1 MAIQSNA
8 STEEVMGGI
17 KTFSGLTNVKV
28 TAVNPTMAELHAMD
42 INVKQEPNY
51 TIEFSGEEFNKVVF
65 WIANTDGNFKL
76 EILMQ
81 NKHKLSSTGKN
92 QWINN
97 IGQST
102 WSHIEPSKAVNTE
115 KDEAPTGEPKYP
127 WWKAEGERKA
137 YTGEETLI
145 NFVKAWANVASGDEV
160 SFDTIDEIA
169 KGDVG
174 EIKALI
180 DVLTTNEVRVLV
192 GVKDDK
198 YQQVYTKYF
207 GRVKPQRDDFFVKAL
222 NDDYGSFN
230 ADFNADL
237 EWGTHKPTSELV
249 SPDAPAEEED
259 WTTEPV
265 GVNEQD
271 DEDDLPF

>member
-8 STEEVMGGI
+8 STEEVVGGM

-28 TAVNPTMAELHAMD
+28 LAVNPTMAELHAMD

-51 TIEFSGEEFNKVVF
+51 DVSFSDTDYKKIVF
-65 WIANTDGNFKL
+65 WLGCADGNFKL
-76 EILMQ
+76 EILANNTHRTSQ
-81 NKHKLSSTGKN
+81 SGKF

-97 IGQST
+97 VGQTT
-102 WSHIEPSKAVNTE
+102 WSEDSPSY
-115 KDEAPTGEPKYP
+115 D
-127 WWKAEGERKA
+127 WWKKEGERKA

-145 NFVKAWANVASGDEV
+145 NFTKAWANVAAGDEV
-160 SFDTIDEIA
+160 SFDTMPAIA
-169 KGDVG
+169 TGTVT

-180 DVLTTNEVRVLV
+180 SALRENEVRVLI
-192 GVKDDK
+192 GVKDGK

-207 GRVKPQRDDFFVKAL
+207 GRVKPQRDDLFVKSL

-237 EWGTHKPTSELV
+237 KWGPHISTAGLV
-249 SPDAPAEEED
+249 APDTIKEEDDWVMPDTPQNGSKVTEDAP
-259 WTTEPV
+259 
-265 GVNEQD
+265 
-271 DEDDLPF
+271 F

>member
-8 STEEVMGGI
+8 STEEVMGGM
-17 KTFSGLTNVKV
+17 KTFSGLTNVTV

-51 TIEFSGEEFNKVVF
+51 TVEFSGEEYNKVVF
-65 WIANTDGNFKL
+65 WLANEDGNFKL

-81 NKHKLSSTGKN
+81 NKHKVSQNGKN
-92 QWINN
+92 QWMNS

-102 WSHIEPSKAVNTE
+102 WSNEEPE
-115 KDEAPTGEPKYP
+115 FD
-127 WWKAEGERKA
+127 WWKKEGQRKA

-160 SFDTIDEIA
+160 YFDSMPAIA
-169 KGDVG
+169 DGNLT
-174 EIKALI
+174 EIKNLVKSI
-180 DVLTTNEVRVLV
+180 TTNEVRVLI

-207 GRVKPQRDDFFVKAL
+207 GRVKPQRDDLFVKSL
-222 NDDYGSFN
+222 NDDYGAFN
-230 ADFNADL
+230 ADVGTDL
-237 EWGTHKPTSELV
+237 TWGPYVSSVSLV
-249 SPDAPAEEED
+249 SPDTIKEEED
-259 WTTEPV
+259 WVTPANGTVKETE
-265 GVNEQD
+265 
-271 DEDDLPF
+271 DLPF

>member
-1 MAIQSNA
+1 MIKSNA
-8 STEEVMGGI
+8 STEEVVGGI

-28 TAVNPTMAELHAMD
+28 MAVNPTMAELHSME

-51 TIEFSGEEFNKVVF
+51 KVEFSGEEYNKIVF
-65 WIANTDGNFKL
+65 WIANADGNFKL

-81 NKHKLSSTGKN
+81 NKPRVSQTGKH
-92 QWINN
+92 QWMNN

-102 WSHIEPSKAVNTE
+102 WSEDS
-115 KDEAPTGEPKYP
+115 PTYE
-127 WWKAEGERKA
+127 WWKKEGERKA

-145 NFVKAWANVASGDEV
+145 NFTKAWANVASGDEV
-160 SFDTIDEIA
+160 TFDTMSAIA
-169 KGDVG
+169 NGNVE

-180 DVLTTNEVRVLV
+180 SELTTNEVRVLI
-192 GVKDDK
+192 GVKDSK

-207 GRVKPQRDDFFVKAL
+207 GRVKPQRDDLFVNSL

-237 EWGTHKPTSELV
+237 AWGTHMSTAGLV
-249 SPDAPAEEED
+249 TPDTIKEED
-259 WTTEPV
+259 DWTMPDTPQNSVKQTE
-265 GVNEQD
+265 EA
-271 DEDDLPF
+271 PF

>member
-8 STEEVMGGI
+8 STEEVVGGI
-17 KTFSGLTNVKV
+17 KTFSGLTNVTVK
-28 TAVNPTMAELHAMD
+28 AVNPTMEELHAMD

-51 TIEFSGEEFNKVVF
+51 VVEFSGESYNKVVF
-65 WIANTDGNFKL
+65 WLGNTDGNFKL

-81 NKHKLSSTGKN
+81 NKPKVSQNGKN
-92 QWINN
+92 QWMNS

-102 WSHIEPSKAVNTE
+102 WSEDSPSYE
-115 KDEAPTGEPKYP
+115 
-127 WWKAEGERKA
+127 WWKTEGQRKA

-160 SFDTIDEIA
+160 YFDTMPAIA
-169 KGDVG
+169 NGDLSEV
-174 EIKALI
+174 KALI
-180 DVLTTNEVRVLV
+180 ASLGTNEVRVLI

-207 GRVKPQRDDFFVKAL
+207 GRVKPQRDDLFIKAL

-230 ADFNADL
+230 ADFNVDL
-237 EWGTHKPTSELV
+237 KWGTHVATATLV
-249 SPDAPAEEED
+249 TPDTIKEEED
-259 WTTEPV
+259 WVMPDSPQN
-265 GVNEQD
+265 GVKV
-271 DEDDLPF
+271 EDAPF